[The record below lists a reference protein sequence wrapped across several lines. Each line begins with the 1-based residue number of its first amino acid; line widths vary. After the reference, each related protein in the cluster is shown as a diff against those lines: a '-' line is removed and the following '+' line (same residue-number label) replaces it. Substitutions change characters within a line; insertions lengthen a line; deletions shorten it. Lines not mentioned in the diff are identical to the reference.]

1 MSLNSSD
8 QVFAIC
14 VAFAAYIKFLENLLL
29 DLRSIQIEDLVHVL
43 DVQSF
48 IGIILAEE
56 IESHAQS
63 IRWQDI
69 SFGLV
74 KREVAFMNMEFPR
87 QVSRLLSL
95 ESPIDDLRQ
104 LV

>member
-1 MSLNSSD
+1 MSLNSSN

-14 VAFAAYIKFLENLLL
+14 VAFATNVKFLGNLLL
-29 DLRSIQIEDLVHVL
+29 DLGSIQIEDLVHVL

-63 IRWQDI
+63 IR
-69 SFGLV
+69 
-74 KREVAFMNMEFPR
+74 
-87 QVSRLLSL
+87 
-95 ESPIDDLRQ
+95 
-104 LV
+104 